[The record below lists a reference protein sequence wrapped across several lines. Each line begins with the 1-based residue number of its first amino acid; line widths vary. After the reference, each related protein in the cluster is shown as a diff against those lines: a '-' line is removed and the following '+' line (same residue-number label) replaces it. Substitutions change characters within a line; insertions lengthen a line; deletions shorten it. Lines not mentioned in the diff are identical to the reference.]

1 MNNET
6 RSEIRELSADEI
18 DLAAGGF
25 IKVESDGQLTAITV
39 GGYGIWFGAGCVG
52 ILTPDR
58 VLGACVR

>member
-1 MNNET
+1 MTSET
-6 RSEIRELSADEI
+6 KSEIRELSADEI
-18 DLAAGGF
+18 DLVAGGF

-52 ILTPDR
+52 LLSPER